1 MSTGNHSTLKEGP
14 ATRDAFGDALQA
26 LGRTNPN
33 IVVVDG
39 DVANST
45 RTEAFGKEFPDRF
58 FNVGIA
64 ESNLVSVASGLASCG
79 KSPVAASFAV
89 FLLCNAYDQ
98 IRMGVAF
105 PKLNVKLVGSHSGIS
120 IGEDG
125 PSQMA
130 IEDIA
135 LATSFPNLTVI
146 VPADAPSTQAAT
158 KAMFEQEGPIYLR
171 TGRSKAPVV
180 YPNDVPFVIGQANQL
195 RAGNDVTIVACG
207 LMVSAA
213 LEAAQVLQEKGIA
226 ARVLDMH
233 TIKPL
238 DEAALERA
246 AQETGAIVTAEEHL
260 LDGGLGSAVA
270 RVVAQHHPV
279 PMAFVGLR
287 NTYAESGKGDEL
299 LEKYGLTSAAI
310 IAAVEQVLGRKQISG
325 SKGEQQK
332 EEEYELLTSA
342 GLTSVAVAEKME

>member
-1 MSTGNHSTLKEGP
+1 MNNGKRIELQMGP
-14 ATRDAFGDALQA
+14 ATRDAFGEALRD
-26 LGRTNPN
+26 LGRINKN

-45 RTEAFGKEFPDRF
+45 RTEPFGKEFPDRF

-64 ESNLVSVASGLASCG
+64 ESNLVGVASGLAAAG
-79 KSPVAASFAV
+79 KEAVAASFAC

-105 PKLNVKLVGSHSGIS
+105 PQLNVKLVGSHSGIS

-135 LATSFPNLTVI
+135 LATSFPHFTVL

-158 KAMFEQEGPIYLR
+158 RAMFAHIGPVYLR

-180 YPNDVPFVIGQANQL
+180 YPDGLTFEIGKANQL
-195 RAGNDVTIVACG
+195 REGEDVTIIACG
-207 LMVSAA
+207 LMVAA
-213 LEAAQVLQEKGIA
+213 AVEAAQDLHAQGIT

-233 TIKPL
+233 TLKPL
-238 DEAALERA
+238 DIDAVMRA

-260 LDGGLGSAVA
+260 LEGGLGATVA
-270 RVVAQHHPV
+270 RCVAEHHPT
-279 PMAFVGLR
+279 PMAFVALH
-287 NTYAESGKGDEL
+287 NTYAESGKGEEL
-299 LEKYGLTSAAI
+299 LEKYNLTPQAI
-310 IAAVEQVLGRKQISG
+310 IKAVEQVLALKKQRNI
-325 SKGEQQK
+325 
-332 EEEYELLTSA
+332 
-342 GLTSVAVAEKME
+342 